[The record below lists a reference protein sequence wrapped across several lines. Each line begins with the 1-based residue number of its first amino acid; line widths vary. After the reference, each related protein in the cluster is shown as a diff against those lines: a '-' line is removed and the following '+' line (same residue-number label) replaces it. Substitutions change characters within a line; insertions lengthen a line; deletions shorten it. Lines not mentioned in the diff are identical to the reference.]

1 MLLKVFKIQAAV
13 KVIKAVQLKIVL
25 KIYHLQQLTHWI
37 LQFKIIWKETQRAKS
52 KETIPPL

>member
-25 KIYHLQQLTHWI
+25 KIDHLQQLTHWI
-37 LQFKIIWKETQRAKS
+37 LQFKIIFKETQRAKS
-52 KETIPPL
+52 KVRIPPL